1 MFPTIWNCFTQHTN
15 STPTGKYWTISRES
29 KSAVTQVCPLF
40 ATLWTVARQAPL
52 SMEFSRQEYWSAISF
67 SRGSSYP
74 SDWTQVSCTA
84 GRFFTIWAT
93 KQKVY
98 FISKHF
104 SNSPDYSMSETQPH
118 FVDLLLSE
126 EQLCFCSCQPH
137 WHVYFLGTEII
148 PRHPYWEPTSLCWCP
163 NPGQRIAGKLKTR
176 SYHQEGKNPSLWHK
190 ATPVSQRKLRD
201 CWLHSEWIHCKHTS
215 LLFILLLVALH

>member
-1 MFPTIWNCFTQHTN
+1 M
-15 STPTGKYWTISRES
+15 R
-29 KSAVTQVCPLF
+29 PLF

-104 SNSPDYSMSETQPH
+104 SNSPDYSMSETQPY
-118 FVDLLLSE
+118 FVDMLLSE

-137 WHVYFLGTEII
+137 WHIYFLGTEIV
-148 PRHPYWEPTSLCWCP
+148 PRHPYWEPTSLCWVSQP
-163 NPGQRIAGKLKTR
+163 SAENSREVEDKVLPSR
-176 SYHQEGKNPSLWHK
+176 GKNTQAYDIRQHQCSR
-190 ATPVSQRKLRD
+190 RKLRD
-201 CWLHSEWIHCKHTS
+201 CWLHSEWIHSKHTS